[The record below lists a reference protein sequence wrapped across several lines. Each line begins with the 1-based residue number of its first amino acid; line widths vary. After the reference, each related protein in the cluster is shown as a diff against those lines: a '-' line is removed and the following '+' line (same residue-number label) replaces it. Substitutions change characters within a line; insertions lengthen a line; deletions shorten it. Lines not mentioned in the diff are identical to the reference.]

1 MGWQEQ
7 TTRPLHYSLSYPQ
20 TYVHHSVKQKVMTIR
35 QSIPLANRC
44 TSYPISFPHSITS
57 LRTTNPHLCSTPF
70 LQYRNDSIFPTS
82 TTHKMTHFHTDLE
95 QPINPGFRKT
105 ITNFETDDGP
115 KNHNQLHLLN
125 GVIVPCML
133 HMMGILFFLRI
144 TWAVGVTGW
153 VGTLSYRSFSP
164 PHH

>member
-1 MGWQEQ
+1 
-7 TTRPLHYSLSYPQ
+7 
-20 TYVHHSVKQKVMTIR
+20 
-35 QSIPLANRC
+35 
-44 TSYPISFPHSITS
+44 
-57 LRTTNPHLCSTPF
+57 
-70 LQYRNDSIFPTS
+70 
-82 TTHKMTHFHTDLE
+82 MTHFHTDLE

-164 PHH
+164 PHQLHVHRR